1 MLVKKERKRS
11 KLIYII
17 PMLTASLYSIRVYS
31 LMKINNTPLKL
42 EYLETSLNRIIDPS
56 FPLILDRQAVMTAFF
71 VAIFVFALINTYLG
85 SYKRTVQ
92 EQTYGTAEWGDAT
105 DLNKMKAKNYQDNV
119 IITNTEQFAKDAST
133 SNINRHIFV
142 CGRPGTGKTRA
153 FLYPNIL
160 SATGSIVITDPK
172 GGARRSYMKSV
183 RTSQI

>member
-17 PMLTASLYSIRVYS
+17 PMMTASLYSIRVYS

-92 EQTYGTAEWGDAT
+92 EQTYGTSEWGDAM

-119 IITNTEQFAKDAST
+119 IITNTEQFAKDAII

-142 CGRPGTGKTRA
+142 
-153 FLYPNIL
+153 
-160 SATGSIVITDPK
+160 
-172 GGARRSYMKSV
+172 
-183 RTSQI
+183 

>member
-1 MLVKKERKRS
+1 M
-11 KLIYII
+11 
-17 PMLTASLYSIRVYS
+17 
-31 LMKINNTPLKL
+31 
-42 EYLETSLNRIIDPS
+42 
-56 FPLILDRQAVMTAFF
+56 
-71 VAIFVFALINTYLG
+71 INTYLG

-92 EQTYGTAEWGDAT
+92 EQTYGTAEWGDAM

-119 IITNTEQFAKDAST
+119 IITNTEQFAKDASI

-172 GGARRSYMKSV
+172 GEALRALGHSLLSLGYRIKVFNLDKKYESNHYNPFHYIKKIPKVIYHLDDDIAELTNEKNSS
-183 RTSQI
+183 SG